1 MVYRTIRP
9 LLRAQWLAYLLVST
23 VALASDTAA
32 FLALLSAGLAPAQA
46 GAAGYSFGIVAHWI
60 LSSRLVFAPRA
71 APGGTARMRQK
82 TEFIGSALIGLVLT
96 TLIVGLGD
104 QASTDPRLAKSA
116 AIAVSFTATWLL
128 RSRVV
133 FR

>member
-60 LSSRLVFAPRA
+60 LSSRLVFARA
-71 APGGTARMRQK
+71 R
-82 TEFIGSALIGLVLT
+82 
-96 TLIVGLGD
+96 
-104 QASTDPRLAKSA
+104 RLAARRECGRKLSSS
-116 AIAVSFTATWLL
+116 VP
-128 RSRVV
+128 R
-133 FR
+133 